1 MNKHFKHI
9 IYFMIFAFIAYSCS
23 SKKEFSTD
31 INDDNRS
38 VNHQITE
45 IHNTNVKPKNVILMI
60 GDGMSTPQ
68 IYAAMLASDSPT
80 SFEKFPFTGLVKTN
94 SKSHK
99 ITDSAAGGTAIATGH
114 KTNNGMIGM
123 DADSIAVPSMLEM
136 FSDKGMKTGLVVTSY
151 ITHATPAAFVAK
163 NINRNN
169 YEDIALDFARCD
181 KVDLLIGGG
190 RKHFTDREDG
200 RNLIDEMRDSGWSYY
215 DTLSDN
221 INRSEKI
228 MILAAQKHL
237 PIYSERKSFLP
248 DAVSFALENLKNDNG
263 FFLMIEGSQIDFAGH
278 DKDSTYLVN
287 EMLDFN
293 ATINNVLDFA
303 EKNPNTLVIVTADH
317 ETGGLTIIDPNE
329 SYSRCDFNFST
340 GSHSPLL
347 VPIFA
352 IGPGSENFTG
362 IMDNTDIIKKIIKI
376 SE

>member
-1 MNKHFKHI
+1 MNKHYNYI
-9 IYFMIFAFIAYSCS
+9 ICFMIFAIIACSCS

-45 IHNTNVKPKNVILMI
+45 IHTTNAKPKNVILMI

-80 SFEKFPFTGLVKTN
+80 SFEKFPVSGLVKTN

-123 DADSIAVPSMLEM
+123 NSDSIAVPSMLEI
-136 FSDKGMKTGLVVTSY
+136 FSEKGMKTGLVVTSY
-151 ITHATPAAFVAK
+151 ITHATPASFVAK

-169 YEDIALDFARCD
+169 YEEIALDISQCD
-181 KVDLLIGGG
+181 NVNLLIGGG
-190 RKHFTDREDG
+190 RKHFTDRNDG
-200 RNLIDEMRDSGWSYY
+200 RNLIDEMTNNGWKYH
-215 DTLSDN
+215 DTL
-221 INRSEKI
+221 INSTENNEKVL
-228 MILAAQKHL
+228 ILAADEHL
-237 PIYSERKSFLP
+237 STSAERGDFLP
-248 DAVSFALENLKNDNG
+248 GATSFALENLRNENG

-278 DKDSTYLVN
+278 DRDSTYLVN
-287 EMLDFN
+287 EMLDFDK
-293 ATINNVLDFA
+293 TINIVLDFA
-303 EKNPNTLVIVTADH
+303 KENPNTLVVVTADH
-317 ETGGLTIIDPNE
+317 ETGGLSIIDPYE
-329 SYSRCDFNFST
+329 AYSRNNFKFST

-352 IGPGSENFTG
+352 AGPGSEKFTG
-362 IMDNTDIIKKIIKI
+362 IMENTDIIKKIM
-376 SE
+376 EMF